1 MQIIDLQL
9 YLKTVS
15 LTQIS
20 FINFLLQIIYLMWN
34 GLVVYSY
41 TGFNSR
47 RDERDERKDFF
58 IKLQDNSCAR
68 FLCAVFYATMK
79 FSGLIITGK
88 SFHLL
93 FYFCFFG
100 EGDWTKIQ
108 HKVTFPLD
116 KLGLWRLSRKVAT
129 NQCTLTFHK
138 NSFYKKW
145 RRKNAE
151 N

>member
-1 MQIIDLQL
+1 MRKTTVERCSLSKDANYWSATL
-9 YLKTVS
+9 LKNCQCK
-15 LTQIS
+15 QIS

-88 SFHLL
+88 SFMVC
-93 FYFCFFG
+93 FYFFIF
-100 EGDWTKIQ
+100 
-108 HKVTFPLD
+108 VF
-116 KLGLWRLSRKVAT
+116 LGRGTGRKF
-129 NQCTLTFHK
+129 NIKSLFH
-138 NSFYKKW
+138 
-145 RRKNAE
+145 
-151 N
+151 